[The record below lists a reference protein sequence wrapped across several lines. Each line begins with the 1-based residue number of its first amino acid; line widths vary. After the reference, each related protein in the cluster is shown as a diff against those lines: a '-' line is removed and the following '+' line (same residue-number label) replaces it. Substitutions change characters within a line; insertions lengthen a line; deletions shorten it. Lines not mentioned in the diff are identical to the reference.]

1 MGPGGGRD
9 PAQPQPLGRVPPN
22 LVHITLRPSATPRY
36 PSLAK
41 NFRRFAL
48 RSTV

>member
-9 PAQPQPLGRVPPN
+9 PAQPLGRVPPN
-22 LVHITLRPSATPRY
+22 LVYITLRPLRTPRY

-41 NFRRFAL
+41 NFRLFAL
-48 RSTV
+48 